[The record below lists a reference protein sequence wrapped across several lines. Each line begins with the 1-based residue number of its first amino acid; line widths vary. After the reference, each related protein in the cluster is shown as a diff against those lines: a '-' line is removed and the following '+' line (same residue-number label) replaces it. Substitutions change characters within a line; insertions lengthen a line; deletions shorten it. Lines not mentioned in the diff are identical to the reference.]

1 MVVIAIKKMVLQKTK
16 RKKIFALLV
25 IFLLG
30 EFLFLL
36 PSALGAG
43 QAFEYQNPLTV
54 NSFSQWLSNL
64 LASVQGII
72 GWLAIIMIIVGGV
85 IYLTSAGSEKQISW
99 AKGIIKYA
107 LIGFAV
113 AVAAPSLL
121 KEIKEVA
128 LSGPFASDLIDSAKP
143 IPLILADI
151 LDFAITLVGILAIIS
166 FTVGGIMYFTALGD
180 KQKADTGKKIAFYS
194 AIAVLVSGLGVII
207 IKQIIVILEAGS

>member
-1 MVVIAIKKMVLQKTK
+1 MLSKKTN
-16 RKKIFALLV
+16 RKKTILLLAV
-25 IFLLG
+25 FLLG
-30 EFLFLL
+30 GLLFFLPNVF
-36 PSALGAG
+36 GAG
-43 QAFEYQNPLTV
+43 QSFEYENPLTV

-107 LIGFAV
+107 LVGFAV

-207 IKQIIVILEAGS
+207 IKQIIFILGAGS